1 MDLVKLDRDT
11 NDKSEHLIH
20 DLNNPFDKKEFFEK
34 YDLVTDIGNNEHPF
48 NIAEAYR
55 TMHKLCKK
63 NGHMIIHQAYLRG
76 NGFYQFDLSTIDSVA
91 AVNNYSVVH
100 SCFVIFQNDKSFTL
114 PLNEDYLKLIN
125 LNEISFIYLFYI
137 LKKNNSDDFKF
148 PYQGTGKTPVTQ
160 EFYSLDTSYKNR
172 LPENTYIPHEIESI
186 ETRTLIKQLIRRL
199 INKFR
204 K

>member
-1 MDLVKLDRDT
+1 M
-11 NDKSEHLIH
+11 
-20 DLNNPFDKKEFFEK
+20 
-34 YDLVTDIGNNEHPF
+34 
-48 NIAEAYR
+48 
-55 TMHKLCKK
+55 
-63 NGHMIIHQAYLRG
+63 
-76 NGFYQFDLSTIDSVA
+76 A

-160 EFYSLDTSYKNR
+160 IL
-172 LPENTYIPHEIESI
+172 L
-186 ETRTLIKQLIRRL
+186 
-199 INKFR
+199 FR
-204 K
+204 YFL